1 MTKEKCLHVCTH
13 PGPALAYTHLYPYM
27 CTHTPHICRKKCSDS
42 FESFNQVISLYVLSE
57 VYRLGPEKW
66 LGAQEHLLLLQEAQD
81 AI

>member
-27 CTHTPHICRKKCSDS
+27 CTHTPHICRKKRSDS

-66 LGAQEHLLLLQEAQD
+66 PGAQEHLLLLQEAQD
-81 AI
+81 EI